1 MNSVRNLVN
10 IDLKNISE
18 KSKDCLVKLDPTNT
32 DIDYFSTRD
41 ILPGLSFL
49 TENTRINSVI
59 CHNHLGITL
68 SVDCK

>member
-10 IDLKNISE
+10 TDLKNISE
-18 KSKDCLVKLDPTNT
+18 RSKDCLVKLDPTNT
-32 DIDYFSTRD
+32 DIDYFSTRN

-49 TENTRINSVI
+49 IENTRINSVI
-59 CHNHLGITL
+59 CYNHLGITL